1 MKNAIN
7 FLLFVVLPI
16 ALIIVLL
23 VLISKVSITEKE
35 EELFDESSLFI

>member
-1 MKNAIN
+1 MKNVIN

-23 VLISKVSITEKE
+23 VLISKVSIPEKE
-35 EELFDESSLFI
+35 EELFDESNLFI

>member
-1 MKNAIN
+1 MKNVIN

-23 VLISKVSITEKE
+23 VLISKVSTPEKE

>member
-1 MKNAIN
+1 MKNVIN

-23 VLISKVSITEKE
+23 VLISKVSIPEKE
-35 EELFDESSLFI
+35 EELFDEISLFI